1 MANDGS
7 GKPGAGM
14 AGTGGTTGL
23 VMTEKLCK
31 HMGGTWT
38 ANPDG
43 KGGTCSLGSTKLQ
56 TTIEFYRGDPCHEN
70 PDSGRYILVPYS
82 ETAMAALRG
91 MKGGS

>member
-1 MANDGS
+1 MANDRS
-7 GKPGAGM
+7 GKTGAGM
-14 AGTGGTTGL
+14 EAASGL
-23 VMTEKLCK
+23 VMTERLCQ

-38 ANPDG
+38 PNPDG

-82 ETAMAALRG
+82 ETTMAALRG